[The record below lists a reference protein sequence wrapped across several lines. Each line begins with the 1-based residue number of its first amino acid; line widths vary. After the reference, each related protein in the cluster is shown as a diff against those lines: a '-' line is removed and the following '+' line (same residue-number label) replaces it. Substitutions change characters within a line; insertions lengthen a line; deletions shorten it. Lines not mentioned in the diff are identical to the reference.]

1 MLTRLYRQNLRD
13 EHFEAWR
20 RLIIILFLLKL
31 TDLKNTSHLR
41 SKQGRF
47 QPGILDSNFKAAADW
62 AQDLSYTGNFQLA
75 VDDTKITKAVRTY
88 LDGNKWKVVGM
99 HGTVETFVSYEE
111 LIKMKDLERSEL
123 AEKVFVDE

>member
-1 MLTRLYRQNLRD
+1 VLTRLYRQNLRD
-13 EHFEAWR
+13 EHFKAWH
-20 RLIIILFLLKL
+20 RLIIILFLLTL
-31 TDLKNTSHLR
+31 NLKNTSHLR

-62 AQDLSYTGNFQLA
+62 AQDLGYAGNFQLA

-88 LDGNKWKVVGM
+88 LDGDKWKVAGM

-111 LIKMKDLERSEL
+111 LIKIKDLERSEL